1 MKLSLSGRLVE
12 KSGSQTA
19 VPVPEFIRLAARF
32 GYDAVDLRASQVNP
46 DTPSAVLAEVKSA
59 LRSTGLSVFAGQ
71 YQGKLADA
79 AEEGRLVAFAARL
92 AELGAY
98 SLRMGAPPPVLKRAA
113 QLVAPLGLRVHYQM
127 HTNSPFETIAGA
139 AAVLAEI
146 NEPNFGLVP
155 EPANLSLAGLPFNRD
170 MFAPLRGGIVGVHV
184 QTLVVCS
191 DGANAL
197 KLCDGRE
204 VRYTRV
210 PYADNRHTPFAVFF
224 DALRQVGFDGYV
236 NELEPMPAEG
246 ELENV
251 VREAAAFLKPLL

>member
-12 KSGSQTA
+12 KSGTQTA
-19 VPVPEFIRLAARF
+19 MPVVDFVRLAARC
-32 GYDAVDLRASQVNP
+32 GYDAVDLRGSQVSP
-46 DTPSAVLAEVKSA
+46 ETPEAVLAELKSA
-59 LRSTGLSVFAGQ
+59 LRSESIVVFAGQ
-71 YQGKLADA
+71 YHGKLADA
-79 AEEGRLVAFAARL
+79 AEEERFAGFAAKL
-92 AELGAY
+92 ADLGAF
-98 SLRMGAPPPVLKRAA
+98 SIRMGAPPPVLRRAA

-139 AAVLAEI
+139 AGVLAEI

-155 EPANLSLAGLPFNRD
+155 EPANLSLSGLPFSRD
-170 MFAPLRGGIVGVHV
+170 MFAPLQGGIVGVHV
-184 QTLVVCS
+184 QTLIVCP

-210 PYADNRHTPFAVFF
+210 PYAENHHTPFAVFF

-251 VREAAAFLKPLL
+251 VREAAAFLRPLL